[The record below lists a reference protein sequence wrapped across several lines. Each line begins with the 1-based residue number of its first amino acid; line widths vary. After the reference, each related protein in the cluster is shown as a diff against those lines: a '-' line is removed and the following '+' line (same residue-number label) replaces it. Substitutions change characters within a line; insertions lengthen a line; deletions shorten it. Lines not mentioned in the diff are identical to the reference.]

1 MGLKQSGLL
10 IAQMPLRHHGGA
22 VSGERNLWGR
32 HELRNTN
39 VGQGIT
45 EPKAGIPSG
54 YRHPG
59 AWLLPMKPGALS
71 SRKEMQGVGSLAAA
85 GAMGVNASLSVSAT
99 GSLAATG
106 ALIVSGAVSMAATGA
121 LSANVVAALAAAVS
135 MSASG
140 TLQAALNAAG
150 YAATAMSASGSLTIT
165 SYATGSMSMSIAPA
179 VTLEAEAFSAQLLDS
194 ELVEIGMT
202 VREALRLIT
211 AAVAGK
217 ISGGGTGTITIRN
230 AVADDKDRIV
240 ATVESDGDRTAITYD
255 LTG

>member
-22 VSGERNLWGR
+22 VSGERNLWGG

-39 VGQGIT
+39 AGQGIVNT
-45 EPKAGIPSG
+45 KAGIPSG
-54 YRHPG
+54 YRAPG
-59 AWLLPMKPGALS
+59 AWLLPMKDGALA
-71 SRKEMQGVGSLAAA
+71 SRKEMQAAGALTAA
-85 GAMGVNASLSVSAT
+85 GAMGVNGSMSVAAT

-106 ALIVSGAVSMAATGA
+106 ALIVSGAVTMAATGA
-121 LSANVVAALAAAVS
+121 LTANVVAALSAAVT
-135 MSASG
+135 MAASG
-140 TLQAALNAAG
+140 TLDAALNAAG
-150 YAATAMSASGSLTIT
+150 FAATSMSGTGSLTIT
-165 SYATGSMSMSIAPA
+165 SYATGAMSMSIAPA

-194 ELVEIGMT
+194 ELVELGMT

-230 AVADDKDRIV
+230 AVADTKDRIV